1 MKIKLMDLLKQLN
14 ENEDFDN
21 LQALIIIHAAIKE
34 IILDKELK
42 NKLTEIIEEY
52 MNDNKYK
59 IEVEI
64 KLGGGAKK

>member
-14 ENEDFDN
+14 ENEDFDS
-21 LQALIIIHAAIKE
+21 LQALVIIHAAINE

-59 IEVEI
+59 VEVEI
-64 KLGGGAKK
+64 NLGEGANK